1 MHRYS
6 GRARLI
12 ADQGQDLARAADS
25 AGVSPEQ
32 FGAWLSDEFL
42 EDLERMPYVGRLG
55 EVLYLRLRN
64 ADDKWEAND
73 LNDMNFLSAAAGYA
87 DITSATRRHR
97 IPAPRRAAGYAL
109 GRTYAA
115 GSARPSRY
123 WLQAASR
130 RDTRAQLAVRVGDG
144 QQPRGERLGPE
155 VGREF
160 GPGYAVGIERED
172 RVAMA
177 PVEHVEPPPSRS

>member
-73 LNDMNFLSAAAGYA
+73 LNNMNFLSAAAGYA
-87 DITSATRRHR
+87 DITIGDKKTSNTC
-97 IPAPRRAAGYAL
+97 
-109 GRTYAA
+109 
-115 GSARPSRY
+115 
-123 WLQAASR
+123 AASSRGLRPGSQVCR
-130 RDTRAQLAVRVGDG
+130 RLSEAVEILA
-144 QQPRGERLGPE
+144 
-155 VGREF
+155 
-160 GPGYAVGIERED
+160 ASGIT
-172 RVAMA
+172 A
-177 PVEHVEPPPSRS
+177 